1 MSLLLAFVW
10 AVGYISAVDV
20 VYVTDLSLY
29 SSLAPCAASAIS
41 NNIRYQTFSKYCS
54 EAVTDLQSCVCS
66 KRFDDVS
73 TTMSLMI
80 SVTCGSTASEDQA
93 SASTVLKAYC
103 DQDWDVEFPKPKYP
117 VSSYIDEISA
127 MTELAPC
134 ASIRLSGIVNQQ
146 TEAICPYL
154 ATDLAPC
161 VCEKNQNS
169 LRVSEMI
176 NTGVGQ
182 LCSSNKDDIKSAQ
195 AMFAA
200 YCAMNS
206 GKTSFPTASSPPG
219 DMSYYV
225 TNLPQYSSL
234 ETCAQLCVDIAA
246 MYQTSTF
253 CPGGPQALAS
263 CLCLKNSVSKA
274 VSSTLSWEIKNRCH
288 KNMLDNLSSANAVL
302 DYYCSA
308 AKGEVTATGI
318 AVSQTESASTGAGS
332 GSMATETNSSDESES
347 KSKGPSAGVI
357 AGAVVGAVVGV
368 LIGGGLV
375 FLFMRKR
382 ARSKKQMKSSDI
394 SGHHSQERIQRDDGI
409 RLNPVAGGGDEI
421 APPPYEERPSGAMSS
436 KK

>member
-1 MSLLLAFVW
+1 MSSLLALVLAAGV
-10 AVGYISAVDV
+10 VSAVDV

-54 EAVTDLQSCVCS
+54 EAVTDLQSCICT

-103 DQDWDVEFPKPKYP
+103 DQDWKVEFPTPKHP

-134 ASIRLSGIVNQQ
+134 ASIRLSGI
-146 TEAICPYL
+146 TETICPYL

-182 LCSSNKDDIKSAQ
+182 LCSSNKDDVKSAQ

-206 GKTSFPTASSPPG
+206 GKTSFPTASPPPG

-253 CPGGPQALAS
+253 CPGGPKALAS
-263 CLCLKNSVSKA
+263 CLCLKDSVSKA

-318 AVSQTESASTGAGS
+318 AVSQTESASTRAGS
-332 GSMATETNSSDESES
+332 GSMATETNSSEESES
-347 KSKGPSAGVI
+347 KSKGPKAGVI

-375 FLFMRKR
+375 FFFMRKR
-382 ARSKKQMKSSDI
+382 ARGKKHINNSGLQ
-394 SGHHSQERIQRDDGI
+394 GHHSQERIQRDDV
-409 RLNPVAGGGDEI
+409 RLDRVAPSGDEI
-421 APPPYEERPSGAMSS
+421 APPPYEEGPSGAVAS

>member
-1 MSLLLAFVW
+1 
-10 AVGYISAVDV
+10 
-20 VYVTDLSLY
+20 
-29 SSLAPCAASAIS
+29 
-41 NNIRYQTFSKYCS
+41 
-54 EAVTDLQSCVCS
+54 
-66 KRFDDVS
+66 
-73 TTMSLMI
+73 
-80 SVTCGSTASEDQA
+80 
-93 SASTVLKAYC
+93 
-103 DQDWDVEFPKPKYP
+103 
-117 VSSYIDEISA
+117 
-127 MTELAPC
+127 
-134 ASIRLSGIVNQQ
+134 
-146 TEAICPYL
+146 
-154 ATDLAPC
+154 
-161 VCEKNQNS
+161 
-169 LRVSEMI
+169 MI

-182 LCSSNKDDIKSAQ
+182 LCSSNKEDVKSAQ

-206 GKTSFPTASSPPG
+206 GKTSFPTASPPPG

-225 TNLPQYSSL
+225 TNLAQYSSL

-263 CLCLKNSVSKA
+263 CLCLKDSVSKA

-332 GSMATETNSSDESES
+332 GSMATETNSSDESDS
-347 KSKGPSAGVI
+347 KSKGPKAGVI

-375 FLFMRKR
+375 FFFMRKR
-382 ARSKKQMKSSDI
+382 ARGKKQI
-394 SGHHSQERIQRDDGI
+394 NGSGLTEHHSEERIQRDDV
-409 RLNPVAGGGDEI
+409 RLDRVVPSGDEI
-421 APPPYEERPSGAMSS
+421 APPPYEEGPSGAMST